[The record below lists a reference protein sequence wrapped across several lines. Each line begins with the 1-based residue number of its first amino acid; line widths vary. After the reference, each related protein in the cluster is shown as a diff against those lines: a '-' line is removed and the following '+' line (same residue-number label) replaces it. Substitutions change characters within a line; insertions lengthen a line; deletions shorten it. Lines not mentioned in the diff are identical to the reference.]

1 MRYLRIY
8 KQILSLNMTALMIYR
23 ANFYNSLV
31 ASFIWGS
38 FHIINMLILS
48 NATKSIYGW
57 SRSELLLL
65 TATYSISFGLFSMLF
80 SRNFSRL
87 SILIDNGSLDGLLI
101 KPLDSQFLVSV
112 GQVNYTALVRSVLGI
127 ILLAYLVNT
136 IHFSFN
142 FLQIFIYI
150 LLILCGIVLTYCIW
164 LMVSTLLIWLPRLS
178 NLIDLLHFLSG
189 TGRYPA
195 EMFSQ
200 YRVLS
205 VLFFPLT
212 IAITIPAKSLL
223 QRAFVGDYVW
233 LIVVTGL
240 FFMLTRAFWLFAL
253 RSYTS
258 ANS

>member
-1 MRYLRIY
+1 
-8 KQILSLNMTALMIYR
+8 
-23 ANFYNSLV
+23 
-31 ASFIWGS
+31 
-38 FHIINMLILS
+38 
-48 NATKSIYGW
+48 
-57 SRSELLLL
+57 
-65 TATYSISFGLFSMLF
+65 MLF